1 MRQPIDQRFR
11 ILQEQFSRLYGFKS
25 QQQEMRQPID
35 QRFRSLQEQVARL
48 YGFKS
53 QQQEG

>member
-35 QRFRSLQEQVARL
+35 QRFRILQEQVARL

-53 QQQEG
+53 QQPEG

>member
-11 ILQEQFSRLYGFKS
+11 ILQEQVARLYGFKS

-35 QRFRSLQEQVARL
+35 QRFRNLQEQVARL

-53 QQQEG
+53 QQQER

>member
-11 ILQEQFSRLYGFKS
+11 I
-25 QQQEMRQPID
+25 
-35 QRFRSLQEQVARL
+35 LQEQVARL